1 MEAREFEIELE
12 DKVEGIKDGTFCF
25 ELVLYIFLNVFI
37 SKEELKKMKY
47 KVLKLEIK
55 IDEIDHKGLI
65 GKKNLTFLSSLLLDF

>member
-37 SKEELKKMKY
+37 SKEELKK
-47 KVLKLEIK
+47 I
-55 IDEIDHKGLI
+55 
-65 GKKNLTFLSSLLLDF
+65 